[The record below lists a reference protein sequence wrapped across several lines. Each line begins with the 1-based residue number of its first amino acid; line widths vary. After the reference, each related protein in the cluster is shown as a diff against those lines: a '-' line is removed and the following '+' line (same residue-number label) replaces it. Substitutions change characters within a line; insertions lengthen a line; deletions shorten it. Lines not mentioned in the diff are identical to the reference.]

1 MGRIRCP
8 QGVPKAGMGC
18 REHPHVLSHRAV
30 LTAGSS
36 GYRPTQ
42 PHSDNPNSPGAEGSP
57 QRHPEKEHPNAS
69 TGSSGDQK
77 PTCH

>member
-18 REHPHVLSHRAV
+18 REHPCALSHRAV

-36 GYRPTQ
+36 GYHPTQ
-42 PHSDNPNSPGAEGSP
+42 PHSDNPHSPGAEGSP
-57 QRHPEKEHPNAS
+57 SITPKGS
-69 TGSSGDQK
+69 TPMPGAQVTK
-77 PTCH
+77 NQCVIN